1 MSEQTTP
8 VTATNNSATASPT
21 QTEDILAIAS
31 VIIGVLGLCSFFIS
45 YFSLPLSVIGL
56 VTGYLGQ
63 KSKMYPQ
70 LGRTGMIISAISLV
84 IAIAYI
90 LLMFLLMGVMFAGM
104 FAAEGML

>member
-8 VTATNNSATASPT
+8 VTSSSTQASPT

-31 VIIGVLGLCSFFIS
+31 VIIGVLGLCSFFVS

-70 LGRTGMIISAISLV
+70 LGRIGMIISAISLV
-84 IAIAYI
+84 IAVAYI
-90 LLMFLLMGVMFAGM
+90 LLMFLLLGVAFAGM
-104 FAAEGML
+104 FALEGLM